1 MPSHYLNKCWL
12 NTNWAPGFIFEWN
25 CDQSNLKKTTNIA
38 KVVCKTEAILTRS
51 QYVNNNDVAHSSHSG
66 LNINDGGLW
75 TEAISLQFAESVP
88 VVCYE
93 YLWQVPVPCWSQIIS
108 SVRGRQHSTFDYSW
122 TRSYLRG
129 AWEKFAG
136 NGTISIINL
145 SYMCAHSAILW
156 LNIINNKSIEA
167 LQLSK
172 IPRDIW
178 ARVTPSEIIPRTDFR
193 RGDVVQ
199 RSPIKSILPRILG
212 ISDTYRWMVEPLRI
226 HICIYFFLGR
236 GKEITGKTLFFSHFF
251 NFPLSTLLKDVCI
264 LLLMKPTFYFWTY
277 FLFKHLFGFP

>member
-1 MPSHYLNKCWL
+1 M
-12 NTNWAPGFIFEWN
+12 
-25 CDQSNLKKTTNIA
+25 
-38 KVVCKTEAILTRS
+38 
-51 QYVNNNDVAHSSHSG
+51 
-66 LNINDGGLW
+66 
-75 TEAISLQFAESVP
+75 
-88 VVCYE
+88 VCYE

-136 NGTISIINL
+136 NVAISIIIL
-145 SYMCAHSAILW
+145 SYMCAHSAILQ

-167 LQLSK
+167 IQLRK

-178 ARVTPSEIIPRTDFR
+178 ARVALSGIIPRTDFR

-199 RSPIKSILPRILG
+199 RSPISQSYLGYWAYRIYIGEWSNRYGYICVYIFSSGGGRRLP
-212 ISDTYRWMVEPLRI
+212 VKP
-226 HICIYFFLGR
+226 YFFL
-236 GKEITGKTLFFSHFF
+236 ISF

-264 LLLMKPTFYFWTY
+264 LLLMKPAFYFWTY